1 MPMYCNSNSL
11 ILFDQQWKGLRY
23 GQKTRHNDQ
32 ITAGFSK
39 NSSENCT
46 ESLAKL
52 FSQPLKTR
60 LHSTTAFRCSCTAT
74 ILSNRLSRHST
85 ITSGFCRPA
94 RNTET
99 NQNTALYN
107 SPKSPAKA
115 VKKRAYDKLLGAVF
129 NKAASR
135 GLIEQNCEASIDST
149 GLESSFVSRH
159 FLMRQGKRTS
169 RYRRWTKLTIV
180 GDHSSHLI
188 AGATVSLG
196 PSNDSPYLAP
206 TVTEAVE
213 HLPIY
218 RLLGDSGYDSEPN
231 HQLCREQLGIGS
243 TVIAYNNRRNSSGVV
258 QGRYRKQM
266 KNRFPKHKYRQ
277 RWQVESIFSRFKRRL
292 GHFLRSRSDESRGIE
307 CLFRVLAYNLMI
319 LYLLFKKSLINQ
331 YIQLKVST
339 KQLE

>member
-1 MPMYCNSNSL
+1 MYCNSNNL
-11 ILFDQQWKGLRY
+11 ISFDPQWKGLCY
-23 GQKTRHNDQ
+23 GKKTRHNDQ
-32 ITAGFSK
+32 ITCRSGK
-39 NSSENCT
+39 NSYGNCQT
-46 ESLAKL
+46 SLAKI
-52 FSQPLKTR
+52 FSNPFQAR
-60 LHSTTAFRCSCTAT
+60 LHSTTAFRDSGPAP
-74 ILSNRLSRHST
+74 ILSDRLSRHST

-94 RNTET
+94 KKAET
-99 NQNTALYN
+99 NQNTALHYLA
-107 SPKSPAKA
+107 KSPAKA
-115 VKKRAYDKLLGAVF
+115 AKKRAYDKLLGAVF
-129 NKAASR
+129 DKAASC

-149 GLESSFVSRH
+149 GLESSYVSRH

-169 RYRRWTKLTIV
+169 RYRRWTKLTVV
-180 GDHSSHLI
+180 GDNSSHLI

-196 PSNDSPYLAP
+196 PSNDSPYLAQ

-258 QGRYRKQM
+258 RGRYRRQM
-266 KNRFPKHKYRQ
+266 KNRFPKRKYRQ

-292 GHFLRSRSDESRGIE
+292 GHFLRSRSDQGRGIE
-307 CLFRVLAYNLMI
+307 CLFKVLTYNLMI

-339 KQLE
+339 